1 MPPQPASQPA
11 LPSAPPVTPLRT
23 FVVEDSIVVR
33 DNLVAALEE
42 LLPVK
47 VVGVAEDAAYA
58 VSWMRDAANRC
69 DLGIVDIFLKRGTG
83 LDVLAAATATR
94 KDMKWVV
101 FTNFASTEM
110 RKRCGQLGA
119 DRVFDKSNEIETL
132 ILYCESLADG
142 TFSTV
147 NGATADDATH
157 RPIADGPVD

>member
-11 LPSAPPVTPLRT
+11 LSPAPDVTPLRT

-47 VVGVAEDAAYA
+47 VVGVAEDAAHA
-58 VSWMRDAANRC
+58 VSWMRDVANRC

-83 LDVLAAATATR
+83 LEVLAAATATR

-101 FTNFASTEM
+101 FTNFASTEI
-110 RKRCGQLGA
+110 RKRCSQLGA

-132 ILYCESLADG
+132 ILYCESLANG
-142 TFSTV
+142 GANGGVTT
-147 NGATADDATH
+147 NGATH
-157 RPIADGPVD
+157 YPSADGPLG

>member
-1 MPPQPASQPA
+1 MPPQPALQPA
-11 LPSAPPVTPLRT
+11 FPSVPPVTPLRT
-23 FVVEDSIVVR
+23 FVVEDSAVVR

-47 VVGVAEDAAYA
+47 VVGVAEDAAHA
-58 VSWMRDAANRC
+58 VSWMRDAANLC

-83 LDVLAAATATR
+83 LEVLAAATATR
-94 KDMKWVV
+94 RDMKWVV

-110 RKRCGQLGA
+110 RKRCSQLGA

-142 TFSTV
+142 SVSTV
-147 NGATADDATH
+147 NGATADDVTL
-157 RPIADGPVD
+157 RPVADGQLD

>member
-1 MPPQPASQPA
+1 MPQQPASQPA
-11 LPSAPPVTPLRT
+11 LSPAPDVTPPLRT

-42 LLPVK
+42 LLPLK
-47 VVGVAEDAAYA
+47 VVGVAEDAAHA
-58 VSWMRDAANRC
+58 VSWMRDAANQC

-83 LDVLAAATATR
+83 LEVLAAATATR

-110 RKRCGQLGA
+110 RKRCSQLGA

-132 ILYCESLADG
+132 ILYCESLANG
-142 TFSTV
+142 GATT
-147 NGATADDATH
+147 NGATQYPSADRH
-157 RPIADGPVD
+157 LG